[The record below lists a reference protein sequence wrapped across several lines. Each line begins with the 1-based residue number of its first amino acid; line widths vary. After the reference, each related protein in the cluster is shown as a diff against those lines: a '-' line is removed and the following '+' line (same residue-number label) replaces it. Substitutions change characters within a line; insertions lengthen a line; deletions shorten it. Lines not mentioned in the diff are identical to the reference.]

1 MSQCFTTLR
10 DIRRMFSGNLP
21 VLTMTITV
29 PEYLPC
35 TVRLARSVAVAD
47 HFDITVWS
55 VVPPGLEVRDE
66 PVRRFI
72 NTIWETTDTGFCVQQ
87 DLGNADHTLFV
98 SSKTF
103 EVESWRGLVATVQKR
118 ACLHSSFA
126 GSVAMRAG
134 V

>member
-1 MSQCFTTLR
+1 MLQCFTTLR

-21 VLTMTITV
+21 VLTMSITV
-29 PEYLPC
+29 HEDVPC
-35 TVRLARSVAVAD
+35 TIRLAPSAVEAK

-66 PVRRFI
+66 PVRKFI

-87 DLGNADHTLFV
+87 DLSNAHRLLFV

>member
-1 MSQCFTTLR
+1 MSHFTNLR

-21 VLTMTITV
+21 VLTMTVTAHDD
-29 PEYLPC
+29 LPC

-66 PVRRFI
+66 PVRKFI

-87 DLGNADHTLFV
+87 DLNNAGHLLFV